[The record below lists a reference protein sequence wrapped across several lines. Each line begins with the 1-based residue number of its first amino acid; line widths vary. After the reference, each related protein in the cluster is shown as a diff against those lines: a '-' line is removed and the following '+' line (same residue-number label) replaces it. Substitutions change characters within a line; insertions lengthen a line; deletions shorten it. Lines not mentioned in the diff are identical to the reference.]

1 MKKILGILF
10 HPILLAV
17 IGLLALSAVI
27 WFFGP
32 LLAFAAWR
40 PLEPEWARLALIA
53 VIFLLFVGKKLWV
66 VLKAKRVNAQ
76 MMDGLLRS
84 APAAAA
90 AQPSASAEEVETL
103 RQRFEEALAKLKQAG
118 LGGAGR
124 KSGLGALF
132 GRRQY
137 LYQLP
142 WYVFIGAPG
151 SGKTTALIN
160 SGLQFPLAE
169 SFGAGAIRGVGGTR
183 NCDWWFTDE
192 AVLLDTAGRYTTQES
207 NREVD
212 ASAWTGFLQLIRKHR
227 PRRPINGII
236 LTVSVLDLLQQS
248 PDERERHAAALRAR
262 IQELHEGLNIRFPIY
277 VLVTKCDLVA
287 GFMEF
292 FGEYGKEERAQ
303 VWGTTLPLRDPRE
316 AGDPLAGFAAELS
329 ALEQRLND
337 RLVDRMQLERDPQK
351 RALIYGFPQQFGN
364 LKELLNGFLG
374 SVFTA
379 SRFHETP
386 MLRGVYFTSGTQ
398 EGSPIDRVMGAL
410 ARSFGIERRML
421 PPQAASGRSYF
432 LTRLLKDVI
441 FAEQGL
447 AGTNLKLERQRALL
461 KWGAYAL
468 IAGLAIGL
476 TLAWFISYR
485 NNSAYVAAVDDKVAQ
500 VKKQVEAL
508 PTGTTTDVVSLL
520 PVLQSVQEL
529 SAASGVAGGHEP
541 WSMGFGLFQ
550 GDKLA
555 SAANNAY
562 RRLLQDTFLQRLVFR
577 LEEQLRSGRRDNLEL
592 LYEGLKS
599 YIMFHDGEHFDA
611 DALKAWITADWE
623 RNLPRD
629 VAVEQRRQLESHLD
643 ALFARGAVSPPL
655 PADAQLIQGVRS
667 QLAALPLPQR
677 VYSRLKRQGVGADIP
692 EFTLAQ
698 AGGPSTSLVFTR
710 AGGEPLTKGVPGLFT
725 YNGYHKAF
733 IKEADKVAR
742 QLADEESWVLGIT
755 DKQQSRFIDPRE
767 VSRLTE
773 DVRRLYLEDYA
784 RVWEKLVADIRLIPS
799 TSLQKSIETARILS
813 AVDSPMPPLFRA
825 IVKETTLGE
834 KQEEAKTVVDKAT
847 DKVKESR
854 EGLLK
859 MLGGADQAAAAG
871 PAKKLESVV
880 DDRFDGLRR
889 MVKPPAPGQPAPIDS
904 LAPLINDFYA
914 LLLATDDARKKGVPP
929 PPGDA
934 LAKMKAESARLPEP
948 LRSMLQSLSSSG
960 TAQASAAVREDL
972 SREVGAALGEFCPK
986 AINGRYPFVRASQRD
1001 VTQEDFARL
1010 FAPGGLIDDVF
1021 QKKLAQFVD
1030 TSTKTW
1036 TFRQGTDMAASASL
1050 VQFQRAAAIRD
1061 VFFRSGRAVGMRLDF
1076 KPVEMDASINQLI
1089 LDVDGQLVKYS
1100 HGPQVPQA
1108 VQWPGPR
1115 GSTQVRL
1122 QVQPPSAAGASGQVF
1137 EGPWALFRMF
1147 DQVQIEN
1154 TVQPEKFKVTF
1165 NIEGRKATF
1174 EVTTSSVQNPFR
1186 LRELEQFQCP
1196 GRL

>member
-1 MKKILGILF
+1 
-10 HPILLAV
+10 
-17 IGLLALSAVI
+17 
-27 WFFGP
+27 
-32 LLAFAAWR
+32 
-40 PLEPEWARLALIA
+40 
-53 VIFLLFVGKKLWV
+53 
-66 VLKAKRVNAQ
+66 
-76 MMDGLLRS
+76 
-84 APAAAA
+84 
-90 AQPSASAEEVETL
+90 
-103 RQRFEEALAKLKQAG
+103 
-118 LGGAGR
+118 
-124 KSGLGALF
+124 
-132 GRRQY
+132 
-137 LYQLP
+137 
-142 WYVFIGAPG
+142 
-151 SGKTTALIN
+151 
-160 SGLQFPLAE
+160 
-169 SFGAGAIRGVGGTR
+169 
-183 NCDWWFTDE
+183 
-192 AVLLDTAGRYTTQES
+192 
-207 NREVD
+207 
-212 ASAWTGFLQLIRKHR
+212 
-227 PRRPINGII
+227 
-236 LTVSVLDLLQQS
+236 
-248 PDERERHAAALRAR
+248 
-262 IQELHEGLNIRFPIY
+262 
-277 VLVTKCDLVA
+277 
-287 GFMEF
+287 
-292 FGEYGKEERAQ
+292 
-303 VWGTTLPLRDPRE
+303 
-316 AGDPLAGFAAELS
+316 
-329 ALEQRLND
+329 
-337 RLVDRMQLERDPQK
+337 MQLERDPHK

-364 LKELLNGFLG
+364 LKDLLNGFLG

-447 AGTNLKLERQRALL
+447 AGTNLKWERQRALL

-468 IAGLAIGL
+468 IGVLTAGL

-485 NNSAYVAAVDDKVAQ
+485 SNSAYVAAVDDKVAQ

-529 SAASGVAGGHEP
+529 SAASGVAAGREP

-550 GDKLA
+550 GDKLS

-629 VAVEQRRQLESHLD
+629 VAIEQRQQLEAHLD

-698 AGGPSTSLVFTR
+698 AGGPSTPLVFTR
-710 AGGEPLTKGVPGLFT
+710 ASGEPLTKGVPGLFT

-733 IKEADKVAR
+733 IKESEKVAR

-834 KQEEAKTVVDKAT
+834 
-847 DKVKESR
+847 
-854 EGLLK
+854 
-859 MLGGADQAAAAG
+859 
-871 PAKKLESVV
+871 
-880 DDRFDGLRR
+880 
-889 MVKPPAPGQPAPIDS
+889 
-904 LAPLINDFYA
+904 
-914 LLLATDDARKKGVPP
+914 
-929 PPGDA
+929 
-934 LAKMKAESARLPEP
+934 
-948 LRSMLQSLSSSG
+948 
-960 TAQASAAVREDL
+960 
-972 SREVGAALGEFCPK
+972 
-986 AINGRYPFVRASQRD
+986 
-1001 VTQEDFARL
+1001 
-1010 FAPGGLIDDVF
+1010 
-1021 QKKLAQFVD
+1021 
-1030 TSTKTW
+1030 
-1036 TFRQGTDMAASASL
+1036 
-1050 VQFQRAAAIRD
+1050 
-1061 VFFRSGRAVGMRLDF
+1061 
-1076 KPVEMDASINQLI
+1076 
-1089 LDVDGQLVKYS
+1089 
-1100 HGPQVPQA
+1100 
-1108 VQWPGPR
+1108 
-1115 GSTQVRL
+1115 
-1122 QVQPPSAAGASGQVF
+1122 
-1137 EGPWALFRMF
+1137 
-1147 DQVQIEN
+1147 
-1154 TVQPEKFKVTF
+1154 
-1165 NIEGRKATF
+1165 
-1174 EVTTSSVQNPFR
+1174 
-1186 LRELEQFQCP
+1186 
-1196 GRL
+1196 